1 MVRSEGSDE
10 ARLKTRTMMKKNSDE
25 RTEPGPRKELILE
38 YKDAVGQ
45 GHARPRTGGMIFEE
59 ARNSWEEV
67 EW

>member
-1 MVRSEGSDE
+1 
-10 ARLKTRTMMKKNSDE
+10 MKKNSDE
-25 RTEPGPRKELILE
+25 RTEPGPRKELILV
-38 YKDAVGQ
+38 YKDSVGQ